1 MKLVLAEKPS
11 VAQSIAKVL
20 GATKRE
26 DGYLEGNG
34 YVVSWCVGHLV
45 ELSQPEA
52 YDEKYNKWAY
62 NEHDILQNQFTSYL
76 SFAVSNARI
85 DFIRAKIARLKREQ
99 VTDQYEL
106 IFARDSFEIEAILE
120 NEILVQAIRD
130 IREKERYVFLARVLE
145 EKRFKEIA
153 EELGMGEKGVAAIY
167 YRTVKKLRDT
177 LERGE

>member
-1 MKLVLAEKPS
+1 MFNRNS
-11 VAQSIAKVL
+11 GS
-20 GATKRE
+20 
-26 DGYLEGNG
+26 
-34 YVVSWCVGHLV
+34 
-45 ELSQPEA
+45 
-52 YDEKYNKWAY
+52 

-106 IFARDSFEIEAILE
+106 IFALNSFEIEALLE

-153 EELGMGEKGVAAIY
+153 QELGMGEKGVAAIY